1 MGYTSAQA
9 KEFISKIAP
18 LMRSEATKRGYAICS
33 TAIAQAIIE
42 GAAGTSSLAKKYHN
56 HFGMKCGKG
65 YKGKGV
71 NLKTKEEYIVG
82 QLTTITDA
90 FRVFENDEEGISGK
104 GGYYDFISAKRYAN
118 LKTAKDY
125 KQYAEM
131 LKADGYATS
140 STYVNTLVNT
150 VKKYDLSKYDNAT
163 TVIPSEPTKKSNEE
177 IAKEVIAGKWG
188 TGIVRRQK
196 LTQAGYDYIA
206 VQKIVNSMLKS
217 K

>member
-9 KEFISKIAP
+9 KEFIKNIAP
-18 LMRSEATKRGYAICS
+18 IIRAEATKRGYAICS
-33 TAIAQAIIE
+33 TVIAQAIIE

-71 NLKTKEEYIVG
+71 NLKTKEEYTPG

-90 FRVFENDEEGISGK
+90 FRVFDSDYEGISGK
-104 GGYYDFISAKRYAN
+104 GGYYDFVSAKRYAN

-125 KQYAEM
+125 KQYAQF

-140 STYVNTLVNT
+140 STYVNTLCSTVNKYNLTQYDTEST
-150 VKKYDLSKYDNAT
+150 VTPEVK
-163 TVIPSEPTKKSNEE
+163 PTKTNEE
-177 IAKEVIAGKWG
+177 VAQEVLNGLWG
-188 TGIVRRQK
+188 NGVVRRQK
-196 LTQAGYDYIA
+196 LTQAGYDYTEI
-206 VQKIVNSMLKS
+206 QKIVNKLCK
-217 K
+217 